1 MKEETAKE
9 VLRRLW
15 GTKDTYEEYEVLN
28 AMIEYAMLKLEIE
41 HQRNVEIIE
50 EVMKCKR

>member
-1 MKEETAKE
+1 MKEENAKE

-15 GTKDTYEEYEVLN
+15 GTKDTYGEYEVLN
-28 AMIEYAMLKLEIE
+28 AMIEYATMNLDLA

-50 EVMKCKR
+50 EVMKCMR